1 MKYIYAVCFLLLVC
15 GCHKENDT
23 PVVLPARTLLVYLGG
38 DNNLDAETYD
48 KLVQIKNGWQDGT
61 DGKIIVYQD
70 TPFKDSPRLMEI
82 DGKSEKGYI
91 TIHTY
96 DQENSASPQVLKRVI
111 NDVTRLYPAKS
122 YGLIVFSHG
131 SGWLPPHTL
140 VNGSRSIII
149 DNDNEMEITDFAM
162 ALPDHLFEFIIFEAC
177 NMAGIEVAYELR
189 NKAAYIMASSA
200 PVVSPGFTP
209 IYAGSISCL
218 LEENADLQR
227 FAENYFHYWNLM
239 EGDKRSATISI
250 IKTAGLSNLANLI
263 R

>member
-1 MKYIYAVCFLLLVC
+1 M
-15 GCHKENDT
+15 
-23 PVVLPARTLLVYLGG
+23 
-38 DNNLDAETYD
+38 
-48 KLVQIKNGWQDGT
+48 
-61 DGKIIVYQD
+61 
-70 TPFKDSPRLMEI
+70 
-82 DGKSEKGYI
+82 
-91 TIHTY
+91 
-96 DQENSASPQVLKRVI
+96 
-111 NDVTRLYPAKS
+111 
-122 YGLIVFSHG
+122 FSHG

-218 LEENADLQR
+218 LEEAADLQR

-263 R
+263 RQINTEISGSFLPIGNLQNYDGVLKAPFYFLISLNVINHYQMKTHTMHFKSVSANVWFTKEILHFMLRKKEHSLSQHFQV

>member
-1 MKYIYAVCFLLLVC
+1 MTPLLF
-15 GCHKENDT
+15 
-23 PVVLPARTLLVYLGG
+23 YLHGHYWFIWEEIIILMPKPMT
-38 DNNLDAETYD
+38 NLF
-48 KLVQIKNGWQDGT
+48 KLKMDGKTGQDGN
-61 DGKIIVYQD
+61 IIVYQD

-149 DNDNEMEITDFAM
+149 DNDNEMEITDFA
-162 ALPDHLFEFIIFEAC
+162 
-177 NMAGIEVAYELR
+177 R
-189 NKAAYIMASSA
+189 ASR
-200 PVVSPGFTP
+200 T
-209 IYAGSISCL
+209 IYLNS
-218 LEENADLQR
+218 
-227 FAENYFHYWNLM
+227 
-239 EGDKRSATISI
+239 
-250 IKTAGLSNLANLI
+250 
-263 R
+263 

>member
-48 KLVQIKNGWQDGT
+48 KLVQIKNGWEDGT
-61 DGKIIVYQD
+61 DGNIIVYQD

-140 VNGSRSIII
+140 VNGSLTNIH
-149 DNDNEMEITDFAM
+149 N
-162 ALPDHLFEFIIFEAC
+162 
-177 NMAGIEVAYELR
+177 
-189 NKAAYIMASSA
+189 YI
-200 PVVSPGFTP
+200 
-209 IYAGSISCL
+209 
-218 LEENADLQR
+218 ADYQC
-227 FAENYFHYWNLM
+227 
-239 EGDKRSATISI
+239 KI
-250 IKTAGLSNLANLI
+250 
-263 R
+263 

>member
-1 MKYIYAVCFLLLVC
+1 
-15 GCHKENDT
+15 
-23 PVVLPARTLLVYLGG
+23 
-38 DNNLDAETYD
+38 
-48 KLVQIKNGWQDGT
+48 
-61 DGKIIVYQD
+61 
-70 TPFKDSPRLMEI
+70 
-82 DGKSEKGYI
+82 
-91 TIHTY
+91 
-96 DQENSASPQVLKRVI
+96 
-111 NDVTRLYPAKS
+111 
-122 YGLIVFSHG
+122 
-131 SGWLPPHTL
+131 
-140 VNGSRSIII
+140 
-149 DNDNEMEITDFAM
+149 M

-218 LEENADLQR
+218 LEEAADLQR

-250 IKTAGLSNLANLI
+250 IKNCWIIKFSEFDTTDQYRNIWFFPPG

>member
-1 MKYIYAVCFLLLVC
+1 MFPSFSFIIIYPIILCMKYIYAVCFLLLVC

-149 DNDNEMEITDFAM
+149 DNDNEW
-162 ALPDHLFEFIIFEAC
+162 
-177 NMAGIEVAYELR
+177 
-189 NKAAYIMASSA
+189 K
-200 PVVSPGFTP
+200 
-209 IYAGSISCL
+209 
-218 LEENADLQR
+218 
-227 FAENYFHYWNLM
+227 
-239 EGDKRSATISI
+239 
-250 IKTAGLSNLANLI
+250 
-263 R
+263 